1 MKTITLRN
9 EFVRLKSKTKSMY
22 ISKLEDLIYNE
33 IFIECVTSSKP
44 YNTAYTLQKK
54 DGEIEFDKYKLV
66 DKYEVIDKTNYHRLK
81 SVNYGE
87 IVETFKGIG
96 IDLGIIFLDNKVI
109 VRFSITEEEY
119 LNHLY
124 SNKGIVDINI
134 EIWKLFKKVNT
145 YNTFVCLYM
154 YSKKGNSSINFVKQI
169 EEFTGVEDKNI
180 SRVLKDTINYCK
192 KIGIEVTLELKGNKY
207 KDKYKDAKVIIDMS
221 NIRIVEIE
229 DTKEVKEETIE
240 LDMEETIELA
250 KRYQIYR
257 KIGGCWYLSN
267 GTRLF
272 GKDEEFLFMGEIEG
286 LKELLTKNT
295 EMYEELKEYILENR
309 KEFEKKLKEYENK
322 GWLTEEC
329 YSENTKEDNS
339 KDLYKEE
346 INWDD
351 IYY

>member
-9 EFVRLKSKTKSMY
+9 EFVCLKSKTKSMY

-33 IFIECVTSSKP
+33 IFIQCVTSSKP
-44 YNTAYTLQKK
+44 YNTSYTLQKN

-66 DKYEVIDKTNYHRLK
+66 DKYEVVDKSHFNRLK
-81 SVNYGE
+81 SINYGE

-96 IDLGIIFLDNKVI
+96 IDLEIRFLDNKVI

-124 SNKGIVDINI
+124 SNKGIVNINI
-134 EIWKLFKKVNT
+134 EIWKMFKKVNT

-192 KIGIEVTLELKGNKY
+192 KIGIEVKLELKGNKY

-221 NIRIVEIE
+221 NIKVVEV
-229 DTKEVKEETIE
+229 KEAEEETKEETIE
-240 LDMEETIELA
+240 LNMEETIELA
-250 KRYQIYR
+250 KRYRLI
-257 KIGGCWYLSN
+257 IGWENDWHLIDHSCLYG
-267 GTRLF
+267 GTYNNLF
-272 GKDEEFLFMGEIEG
+272 FSGTLEGLREFLNE
-286 LKELLTKNT
+286 NT
-295 EMYEELKEYILENR
+295 DLYEELKEYILEERN
-309 KEFEKKLKEYENK
+309 EFENRIKYLENE
-322 GWLTEEC
+322 GWL
-329 YSENTKEDNS
+329 
-339 KDLYKEE
+339 
-346 INWDD
+346 
-351 IYY
+351 